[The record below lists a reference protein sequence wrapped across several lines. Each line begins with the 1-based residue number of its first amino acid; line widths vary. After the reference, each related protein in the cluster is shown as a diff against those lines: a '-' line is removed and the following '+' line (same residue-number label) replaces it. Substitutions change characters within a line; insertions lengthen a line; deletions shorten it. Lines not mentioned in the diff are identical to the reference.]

1 MNLREIALKW
11 AGKMTAQTSSEPRA
25 LIFRF
30 PSRLLRRKAIHETGL
45 GVLASLLLHLLA
57 ALTVFWLLLQTSHVP
72 RGAQHVVPVDVVVR
86 LADETRSPP
95 SQNAAPV
102 PQQASRRP
110 EVKQTTA
117 PRPPQGMAP
126 NKARPAP
133 LDDLDAKLRGLSR
146 LRQTKS
152 DLPVLDNAISPSD
165 STSSDAAP
173 GNDATY
179 GVRDYIRAQAER
191 RWNLD
196 FTKLGRRRFII
207 PIHVVMGQDG
217 TILTAD
223 IVDTQ
228 RYASDSVYR
237 SIALSARNAL
247 LLSSP
252 IVLPA
257 GTYNSTVEMTLDF
270 NPRDMLR

>member
-1 MNLREIALKW
+1 LK
-11 AGKMTAQTSSEPRA
+11 
-25 LIFRF
+25 FRI
-30 PSRLLRRKAIHETGL
+30 PSHLLRRRAVRETGP

-57 ALTVFWLLLQTSHVP
+57 ALTVFWLLLQTSHGP
-72 RGAQHVVPVDVVVR
+72 QGAQHVVPVDVVVR
-86 LADETRSPP
+86 LADDTRSPRA
-95 SQNAAPV
+95 QILAPV
-102 PQQASRRP
+102 PHQATRRQ
-110 EVKQTTA
+110 EIRQTTA
-117 PRPPQGMAP
+117 PRPPQGVAP

-133 LDDLDAKLRGLSR
+133 IDDIDAKLRGLAR
-146 LRQTKS
+146 LRQTTS
-152 DLPVLDNAISPSD
+152 NLPVLDNATSASNA
-165 STSSDAAP
+165 TSSGAAP
-173 GNDATY
+173 GNEATY
-179 GVRDYIRAQAER
+179 GVRDFVRAQAER

-196 FTKLGRRRFII
+196 FTKLGRRRFVI

-217 TILTAD
+217 TILAAD

-228 RYASDSVYR
+228 RYASDAVYR

-257 GTYNSTVEMTLDF
+257 GTYSSTVEMTLNF